1 MKPISSGARWRSVAA
16 AAALQLAAGT
26 AMAMT
31 EAEAATNLM
40 HFAFAMKGA
49 EQCDKLGYPSMA
61 AQKRW
66 EKSHAAV
73 LVNSLKRIEQHAAAS
88 GKVTPDQ
95 AKDVALGLFV
105 RFKDRYDEEMAPTVT
120 GKSCMRFNE
129 TLSFYGTRLVD

>member
-1 MKPISSGARWRSVAA
+1 MKLIDARTLAVAVVLQWTAGAT
-16 AAALQLAAGT
+16 L
-26 AMAMT
+26 AMT
-31 EAEAATNLM
+31 EKDAASNLM

-66 EKSHAAV
+66 EKSHASL
-73 LVNSLKRIEQHAAAS
+73 LVNSLKRIEQHASAS
-88 GKVTPDQ
+88 GQVTPEQ

-105 RFKDRYDEEMAPTVT
+105 RFKDRYDQEMAPTVT

-129 TLSFYGTRLVD
+129 TLSFYDTKLISD

>member
-1 MKPISSGARWRSVAA
+1 MKLIDARTLAVAVV
-16 AAALQLAAGT
+16 LQWAAGAT
-26 AMAMT
+26 LAMT
-31 EAEAATNLM
+31 EKDAASNLM

-66 EKSHAAV
+66 EKSHASL
-73 LVNSLKRIEQHAAAS
+73 LVNSLKRIEQHAFAS
-88 GKVTPDQ
+88 GQVTPEQ

-105 RFKDRYDEEMAPTVT
+105 RFKDRYDQEMAPTVT

-129 TLSFYGTRLVD
+129 TLSFYDTKLISD

>member
-1 MKPISSGARWRSVAA
+1 MKLIDARTLAVAVVLQAA
-16 AAALQLAAGT
+16 AGAAL
-26 AMAMT
+26 AMT
-31 EAEAATNLM
+31 EKDAASNLM

-66 EKSHAAV
+66 EKAHAQV
-73 LVNSLKRIEQHAAAS
+73 LVDSLKRIEQHASAS

-95 AKDVALGLFV
+95 ARDVALGLFV
-105 RFKDRYDEEMAPTVT
+105 RFKDRYDQEMAPTVT

-129 TLSFYGTRLVD
+129 TLSFYDTKLISD